1 MVVPMMSARSAAAA
15 RAEAGPMMR
24 GIVAGLPSPRPIG
37 LDLPAL
43 FQEDELCQRLTTAFD
58 AALAPVF
65 TTLDCFESYLTP
77 RLAPEDF
84 VDWLASWVGID
95 IDETWTLERRR
106 QLVEDAVALYRVRG
120 TAVGLAAHIRLYT
133 GATPELEESGGCAWS
148 ETADSPLP
156 GSSEPHIIVR
166 LEVPDPSTINAT
178 TVNRIVADSRP
189 AHLPY
194 GVEIRAR
201 EGELLAGGVSVEL
214 DGLSAPVEDGATVS
228 DGAAEGAGPV
238 DLPGSERVELA
249 APAPQSDQDN
259 DEIPGA
265 DQEPPDEEEPQA

>member
-1 MVVPMMSARSAAAA
+1 MSAKTAALNQ
-15 RAEAGPMMR
+15 AEAGPQMR
-24 GIVAGLPSPRPIG
+24 GLVAGLPSPRPIG
-37 LDLPAL
+37 AELPAL

-58 AALAPVF
+58 VALAPVF
-65 TTLDCFESYLTP
+65 STLDCFDTYLDP
-77 RLAPEDF
+77 GLAPEDF
-84 VDWLASWVGID
+84 VDWLASWVGVD

-106 QLVEDAVALYRVRG
+106 QLVTDAVALYRVRG

-148 ETADSPLP
+148 ETAESALP
-156 GSSEPHIIVR
+156 GSAEPHIIVR

-201 EGELLAGGVSVEL
+201 AGELLPGGVSVEL
-214 DGLSAPVEDGATVS
+214 DGLSAPVDDTVTTN
-228 DGAAEGAGPV
+228 GAAGPI

-249 APAPQSDQDN
+249 APAPQSEQIS

-265 DQEPPDEEEPQA
+265 EQEPPDEEEP

>member
-1 MVVPMMSARSAAAA
+1 MAVPTMSAKTAAAA
-15 RAEAGPMMR
+15 QVEAGPRQR
-24 GIVAGLPSPRPIG
+24 GVVAGLPSARPIG
-37 LDLPAL
+37 LGLPAL
-43 FQEDELCQRLTTAFD
+43 YQEDELCQRLTTAFD
-58 AALAPVF
+58 VAMAPVVS
-65 TTLDCFESYLTP
+65 TLDCLDSYLNP

-95 IDETWTLERRR
+95 IDETWTVERRR
-106 QLVEDAVALYRVRG
+106 QLVTDAVALYRVRG

-133 GATPELEESGGCAWS
+133 GATPELEESGGAAWS
-148 ETADSPLP
+148 ETADSALP

-201 EGELLAGGVSVEL
+201 AGELMPGGVSVEL
-214 DGLSAPVEDGATVS
+214 DGLSAPVDDAVAGNGV
-228 DGAAEGAGPV
+228 AGPV

-249 APAPQSDQDN
+249 APAPVSDQES
-259 DEIPGA
+259 DEMPGA
-265 DQEPPDEEEPQA
+265 DQEPSDEEEPQA